1 VLEFIVNIL
10 IEGVLTLFCELFNL
24 QLRKWFGARPG
35 DEPLGDALVG
45 IALGFVLGIASVY
58 FFPLLALRLP
68 FWQWLNALISP
79 LIGGLLILQGRRIF
93 RPVAPGMAALPGRT
107 IVFQAFMVGL
117 AFNLSRMLFGH

>member
-1 VLEFIVNIL
+1 VLELIANIL
-10 IEGVLTLFCELFNL
+10 IEGVLTLFSELFNL

-35 DEPLGDALVG
+35 DEPLGDAIVG
-45 IALGFVLGIASVY
+45 IGLGFVLGIASVY

-68 FWQWLNALISP
+68 FWQWLNALLSP
-79 LIGGLLILQGRRIF
+79 LMAGLLILLGRKVLGSSK
-93 RPVAPGMAALPGRT
+93 PGVAVLPGRT

>member
-1 VLEFIVNIL
+1 MLEFIANIL
-10 IEGVLTLFCELFNL
+10 IEGVLTLFSELFNL
-24 QLRKWFGARPG
+24 QLRKWFGARPE
-35 DEPLGDALVG
+35 DDPLGAALVG

-68 FWQWLNALISP
+68 FWQWLNALLSP
-79 LIGGLLILQGRRIF
+79 LIAGLLILQGRRLF
-93 RPVAPGMAALPGRT
+93 RPAAPGMTVLPGRA

>member
-1 VLEFIVNIL
+1 MLEFLAYIL
-10 IEGVLTLFCELFNL
+10 IEGMLTLFSELFNL

-45 IALGFVLGIASVY
+45 IALGFVLGLVSVY

-79 LIGGLLILQGRRIF
+79 LLAGLLLLRGRRLF
-93 RPVAPGMAALPGRT
+93 RFSASNVTVLTGRT